1 MCPLTLGDLGGA
13 GGQATGCCTLGP
25 GARKRGCC
33 TLGPTAVGVT
43 TNPEPDKSE
52 GARCD
57 SGKVPNWLQKRGDSG
72 SLRGRQLHAT
82 AALGIWTDEAFGTE
96 ASGWS
101 FPGSPESMM
110 PPAPAQRPAPHSGPR
125 GTVGDEPW
133 RSRTPMP
140 RPRDR
145 GAPASSRGDHRAGP
159 VSAS

>member
-1 MCPLTLGDLGGA
+1 MRLGESPQLAAETGGTRVRYA
-13 GGQATGCCTLGP
+13 PPRA
-25 GARKRGCC
+25 
-33 TLGPTAVGVT
+33 
-43 TNPEPDKSE
+43 
-52 GARCD
+52 
-57 SGKVPNWLQKRGDSG
+57 WLRAAS
-72 SLRGRQLHAT
+72 SACGRQLHAT

-101 FPGSPESMM
+101 FPGNPESVM

-125 GTVGDEPW
+125 GTVGDEP
-133 RSRTPMP
+133 RQSRTPMP